1 MPYTPGSIPTSK
13 KRQVSHLFVCLTFY
27 PPSFM
32 WLINIHRA
40 KVGLCDFLYTYCDIN
55 ETGVVNNCY
64 VYKNGHILILNGE
77 KKKQLHVHTIKQ
89 HIVLSIYESYACK
102 RFWHQI
108 LKIKTSGFTNWVN
121 ITECMTILSAP
132 FHLSY
137 SNSPQVKLQ
146 YIHIHYIHK
155 ESVTVSFFNLSTG

>member
-64 VYKNGHILILNGE
+64 VYRNGHILILNGE
-77 KKKQLHVHTIKQ
+77 KKAITCTYYKTTYCSFNIWELC
-89 HIVLSIYESYACK
+89 LYEILTSN
-102 RFWHQI
+102 
-108 LKIKTSGFTNWVN
+108 LKIKTSGYTNWVN
-121 ITECMTILSAP
+121 ITECMTILSTP

>member
-77 KKKQLHVHTIKQ
+77 KKQLYVHTIKQ
-89 HIVLSIYESYACK
+89 HIVLSIYESYACM
-102 RFWHQI
+102 RF
-108 LKIKTSGFTNWVN
+108 
-121 ITECMTILSAP
+121 
-132 FHLSY
+132 
-137 SNSPQVKLQ
+137 
-146 YIHIHYIHK
+146 
-155 ESVTVSFFNLSTG
+155 